1 MRVWLDAQLSPSLA
15 GWMQATL
22 HVEAIAVR
30 DLGLRD
36 AEDAAIFQQARIANA
51 VVLTKDVDFVELLAR
66 LGPPPSVV
74 WLTCGNTS
82 NAALRE
88 LLAHVWPRVSTMLQA
103 GEPLIE
109 IAHAPT

>member
-1 MRVWLDAQLSPSLA
+1 ML
-15 GWMQATL
+15 
-22 HVEAIAVR
+22 AVR
-30 DLGLRD
+30 KPADQSSRPRCLTAD
-36 AEDAAIFQQARIANA
+36 AGPA